1 MTDDILEPLWS
12 DGPVLPPSL
21 IGILSTS
28 SSAADSDSESDMDEP
43 DFENPF
49 SSDDESD
56 IDI

>member
-1 MTDDILEPLWS
+1 MTDYILEPLWS
-12 DGPVLPPSL
+12 DGPPSL
-21 IGILSTS
+21 IDILST

>member
-1 MTDDILEPLWS
+1 MTDNILEPLWS
-12 DGPVLPPSL
+12 DGPVLPHSL
-21 IGILSTS
+21 MDILSTS
-28 SSAADSDSESDMDEP
+28 SSADSDSESDMDEP